1 MKAWEENDEDDKNDW
16 DFIVNYFSIKMVAI
30 NKYLQNNGDE
40 TKYESAANVTQEE
53 ELADV
58 GEELQKYILTLTQA
72 NEQQKQESA
81 AIVKDTKIDEMAEQM
96 MKLET
101 MMATLLTTLTAAPG
115 KPKDGSK
122 PKDDDN
128 KNKFKWRYNRNMGGY
143 CHSCGYHPIGR
154 KHTSL
159 TCGKKA
165 EGHDD
170 DATWTNHG
178 TKGSKSWPSEKK
190 VTDKDKEHESY
201 KNKERPAN

>member
-1 MKAWEENDEDDKNDW
+1 
-16 DFIVNYFSIKMVAI
+16 MVAI

-58 GEELQKYILTLTQA
+58 GDELRKYILTLTQA

-81 AIVKDTKIDEMAEQM
+81 AIVKDTKNDEMAERM
-96 MKLET
+96 MKLES
-101 MMATLLTTLTAAPG
+101 MMATLLTNLTAAPG
-115 KPKDGSK
+115 KPKDGNK
-122 PKDDDN
+122 PKEDDN
-128 KNKFKWRYNRNMGGY
+128 KNNKFKWKFNRNMVGY
-143 CHSCGYHPIGR
+143 CHSCGYYLIRR
-154 KHTSL
+154 KHTST
-159 TCGKKA
+159 TCIKKA

-190 VTDKDKEHESY
+190 VTDKDKEHASY